1 MKHRNRLN
9 VVLLLTML
17 SSTTNLI
24 ARRSDNL
31 LPDTAHWEKLIIGG
45 PTELSIDNDVHHSG
59 SHSLR
64 IDAKETARSYWRS
77 DPMPVAPG
85 EQIHGGAWVRLR
97 DVPEKQGAVIVIGEF
112 TDS

>member
-31 LPDTAHWEKLIIGG
+31 LPDTAHWEKLIIGA
-45 PTELSIDNDVHHSG
+45 PTAHLEPGSNRSG
-59 SHSLR
+59 CVRAHPHGEAFSAVS
-64 IDAKETARSYWRS
+64 RS
-77 DPMPVAPG
+77 A
-85 EQIHGGAWVRLR
+85 A
-97 DVPEKQGAVIVIGEF
+97 
-112 TDS
+112 

>member
-31 LPDTAHWEKLIIGG
+31 LPDTAHWEKLIIGAPNRIG
-45 PTELSIDNDVHHSG
+45 VALLRVEIEDQIEEHPKGVSLGELLYKIVSAYPGCREMLGRDN
-59 SHSLR
+59 
-64 IDAKETARSYWRS
+64 AR
-77 DPMPVAPG
+77 
-85 EQIHGGAWVRLR
+85 
-97 DVPEKQGAVIVIGEF
+97 
-112 TDS
+112 